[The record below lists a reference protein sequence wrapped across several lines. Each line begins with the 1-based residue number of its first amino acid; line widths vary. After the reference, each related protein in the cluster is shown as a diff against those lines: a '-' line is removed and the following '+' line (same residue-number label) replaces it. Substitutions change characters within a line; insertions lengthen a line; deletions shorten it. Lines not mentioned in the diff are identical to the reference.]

1 LSIYNWPVERFAA
14 PQSFR
19 EGRNQGLCAAGALL
33 LLHRRHCC
41 TDAIMPNPRSPRVR
55 AVPAV
60 TRAVAILRLL
70 SRSRTPQGLKAIAES
85 LELVPSTALHIVR
98 ALVAEDLLQ
107 VDPQTKRYRLG
118 VGMLPLARAV
128 LENADFPSLVRPKLD
143 DLSSRYGVTA
153 IGVEVPDLD
162 NMIVVA
168 LARSE
173 APVRLHV
180 DVGSRFPALISAT
193 GRCVAAFS
201 GQPVKE
207 IEKRFRL
214 LRWHNAPT
222 YDTWRKEVDQARKQG
237 FSIDRGNYIAGVTV
251 VAVPVL
257 NGAGTISHT
266 LAAVGLGSQ
275 LDRASALALARDMRA
290 AAQEVTAQ
298 LVPGS
303 HA

>member
-1 LSIYNWPVERFAA
+1 M
-14 PQSFR
+14 R
-19 EGRNQGLCAAGALL
+19 ESRLCACRVRLL
-33 LLHRRHCC
+33 QHDGCC
-41 TDAIMPNPRSPRVR
+41 TDTIMPNPRSPRVR

-70 SRSRTPQGLKAIAES
+70 SQSRTPQGLKAIAET
-85 LELVPSTALHIVR
+85 LDLVPSTALHIVR

-128 LENADFPSLVRPKLD
+128 LEHADFPRLVQPKLD
-143 DLSSRYGVTA
+143 GLASRHGVTA

-201 GQPVKE
+201 GQPAKE

-214 LRWHNAPT
+214 LRWHNAPA
-222 YDTWRKEVDQARKQG
+222 YDAWRKEVDQVRKQG
-237 FSIDRGNYIAGVTV
+237 FSIDRGNYIAGVTI

-266 LAAVGLGSQ
+266 LAGVGLGSQ
-275 LDRASALALARDMRA
+275 LDRASALALAHDMRA
-290 AAQEVTAQ
+290 AAQEVAAQ
-298 LVPGS
+298 LVPS
-303 HA
+303 SRA

>member
-1 LSIYNWPVERFAA
+1 
-14 PQSFR
+14 
-19 EGRNQGLCAAGALL
+19 
-33 LLHRRHCC
+33 
-41 TDAIMPNPRSPRVR
+41 MPNPKSPRVR

-70 SRSRTPQGLKAIAES
+70 SRSRTPQGLKAIAEA
-85 LELVPSTALHIVR
+85 LDLVPSTALHIVR

-107 VDPQTKRYRLG
+107 VDPHTKRYRLG

-128 LENADFPSLVRPKLD
+128 LEHADFPRLVQPNLD
-143 DLSSRYGVTA
+143 AFASRHGVTA

-207 IEKRFRL
+207 IEKRFRQ
-214 LRWHNAPT
+214 LRWHNAPA
-222 YDTWRKEVDQARKQG
+222 YDAWRREVDQVRKQG
-237 FSIDRGNYIAGVTV
+237 FSVDRGNYIAGVTI

-257 NGAGTISHT
+257 NSAGTISHT
-266 LAAVGLGSQ
+266 LAGVGLGSQ
-275 LDRASALALARDMRA
+275 IDRASALALAHDMRA
-290 AAQEVTAQ
+290 AAEEVGAQ
-298 LVPGS
+298 LAPS
-303 HA
+303 SQA

>member
-1 LSIYNWPVERFAA
+1 MSN
-14 PQSFR
+14 S
-19 EGRNQGLCAAGALL
+19 
-33 LLHRRHCC
+33 
-41 TDAIMPNPRSPRVR
+41 RSPRIR

-70 SRSRTPQGLKAIAES
+70 SRSRTPRGLKAIAES
-85 LELVPSTALHIVR
+85 LDLVPSTALHIVR

-107 VDPQTKRYRLG
+107 VDPHTKRYRLG

-128 LENADFPSLVRPKLD
+128 LENADFPALVQPKLEEI
-143 DLSSRYGVTA
+143 SGRYGAMT

-162 NMIVVA
+162 HMIVVA
-168 LARSE
+168 LARSQ

-201 GQPVKE
+201 GQPAKE

-222 YDTWRKEVDQARKQG
+222 YNAWRKEVDQTRRQG
-237 FSIDRGNYIAGVTV
+237 FSIDRGNYIAGVTI

-257 NGAGTISHT
+257 NSRGTISHT
-266 LAAVGLGSQ
+266 IAAVGLGSQ
-275 LDRASALALARDMRA
+275 LDRASALLLARDMRA
-290 AAQEVTAQ
+290 AAQEIAAQ
-298 LVPGS
+298 LTPAI

>member
-1 LSIYNWPVERFAA
+1 M
-14 PQSFR
+14 
-19 EGRNQGLCAAGALL
+19 L
-33 LLHRRHCC
+33 LLHPGRCC
-41 TDAIMPNPRSPRVR
+41 TDTIMPNAKSPRVR

-70 SRSRTPQGLKAIAES
+70 SRSPTPQSLKTIAET

-98 ALVAEDLLQ
+98 ALLAEDLVQ
-107 VDPQTKRYRLG
+107 VDPQTKRYSLG

-128 LENADFPSLVRPKLD
+128 LENADFPSLMRPKLEE
-143 DLSSRYGVTA
+143 LSGRYGVTA

-168 LARSE
+168 LARSQ

-180 DVGSRFPALISAT
+180 DIGSRFPALISAT

-201 GQPVKE
+201 GQPEKE

-222 YDTWRKEVDQARKQG
+222 FETWRKEVDQVRKQG
-237 FSIDRGNYIAGVTV
+237 FSIDRGNYIAGVTI

-257 NGAGTISHT
+257 NGKGTISHT
-266 LAAVGLGSQ
+266 IAAVGLGSQ
-275 LDRASALALARDMRA
+275 LDRATSLALARDMRIVA
-290 AAQEVTAQ
+290 ETIAPQ
-298 LVPGS
+298 LS
-303 HA
+303 IHA

>member
-1 LSIYNWPVERFAA
+1 
-14 PQSFR
+14 
-19 EGRNQGLCAAGALL
+19 
-33 LLHRRHCC
+33 
-41 TDAIMPNPRSPRVR
+41 MPNPKSPRVR

-60 TRAVAILRLL
+60 TRAIAILRLL
-70 SRSRTPQGLKAIAES
+70 SRSRTPQSLKAIAEA
-85 LELVPSTALHIVR
+85 LDLVPSTALHIVR

-107 VDPQTKRYRLG
+107 ADPLTKRYRLG

-128 LENADFPSLVRPKLD
+128 LENSDFPNLVRPKLD
-143 DLSSRYGVTA
+143 DLSGRYGVMA

-168 LARSE
+168 LARSQ

-201 GQPVKE
+201 GQPQKE

-214 LRWHNAPT
+214 LRWHNAPS
-222 YDTWRKEVDQARKQG
+222 YDAWRKEVDLVRRQG
-237 FSIDRGNYIAGVTV
+237 FSIDRGNYIDGVTI

-257 NGAGTISHT
+257 NTQGTISHT

-275 LDRASALALARDMRA
+275 LDRAKSLALARDMDVA
-290 AAQEVTAQ
+290 AREITAQ
-298 LVPGS
+298 LAPQF
-303 HA
+303 

>member
-1 LSIYNWPVERFAA
+1 
-14 PQSFR
+14 
-19 EGRNQGLCAAGALL
+19 
-33 LLHRRHCC
+33 
-41 TDAIMPNPRSPRVR
+41 MPNPKSPRVR

-60 TRAVAILRLL
+60 TRAIAILRLL
-70 SRSRTPQGLKAIAES
+70 SRSREPQSLKTIAET
-85 LELVPSTALHIVR
+85 LDLVPSTALHIVR

-107 VDPQTKRYRLG
+107 ADPLTKRYRLG

-128 LENADFPSLVRPKLD
+128 LENSDFPNLVRPKLD
-143 DLSSRYGVTA
+143 DLSSRYGVMA

-162 NMIVVA
+162 NMIVVT
-168 LARSE
+168 LSRSQ

-201 GQPVKE
+201 GQPQKE

-214 LRWHNAPT
+214 LRWHNAPS
-222 YDTWRKEVDQARKQG
+222 YDTWRKEVDQVRRQG
-237 FSIDRGNYIAGVTV
+237 FSIDRGNYIDGVTI

-257 NGAGTISHT
+257 NSQGTISHT

-275 LDRASALALARDMRA
+275 LDRAKSLALAHDMGDVAR
-290 AAQEVTAQ
+290 EVSSQMAP
-298 LVPGS
+298 L
-303 HA
+303 A